1 MDKAHDNTSQFYS
14 PRQNALPRSPT
25 PSDNSPQ
32 PNLVSQLGN
41 IASKSQTAPSYAE
54 FTRTALSTKD
64 PLGVTGAYLD
74 AAPNQPSRSTEPR
87 LADNPTTADPAAES
101 TSRERTSRNRKNISR
116 SRSGQV
122 SLHTRV
128 VLVCDP
134 HQEFIPRSSPLLV

>member
-1 MDKAHDNTSQFYS
+1 MDKADDNTSQFYS

-32 PNLVSQLGN
+32 PNPVSQLGN

-54 FTRTALSTKD
+54 FTRAALSSRD
-64 PLGVTGAYLD
+64 SLGITGAYPD
-74 AAPNQPSRSTEPR
+74 AAPNQPSRSIEPR
-87 LADNPTTADPAAES
+87 LADNPTTADPAAAS
-101 TSRERTSRNRKNISR
+101 TSRERTSKNRKNISR

-122 SLHTRV
+122 SLHTHV

-134 HQEFIPRSSPLLV
+134 HQELIPSPAPY